1 MTNQQSDCPS
11 LKTYLS
17 EIGRYPLLTPAEELE
32 LGRIIA
38 TSASSFNA
46 LKYNPKMLR
55 TKLGL
60 VLATITGYVW
70 QNAVNTLT
78 TCNLRLV
85 VSVAKNYQGNNI
97 PLIDLIQDGSIGLG
111 RAAVKYD
118 YKKGYKFSTYAYWW
132 IKQGITRSISTQKST
147 IRIPIHRGDFLR
159 QIRKDTRTLT
169 QKLGRSP
176 SLLEIAANADISIEE
191 LDRRILEAQPCISYD
206 VAIGDGVSTIQDI
219 AIGEESNGEDIV
231 YLSQAKD
238 VLKQVMTN
246 LNDKERSVVIMRNG
260 LYGRSPM
267 SAVAVGRELDL
278 SYEQIRQLSATAK
291 RKMSSPTNRRTVAK
305 FYA

>member
-1 MTNQQSDCPS
+1 MTNQQSDCPA

-38 TSASSFNA
+38 T
-46 LKYNPKMLR
+46 
-55 TKLGL
+55 TKGPARKKSIDRLI
-60 VLATITGYVW
+60 V
-70 QNAVNTLT
+70 
-78 TCNLRLV
+78 CNLRLV
-85 VSVAKNYQGNNI
+85 VSVAKKYQGNNI
-97 PLIDLIQDGSIGLG
+97 PMIDLIQDGSIGLG

-159 QIRKDTRTLT
+159 QIRKDTRMLT

-176 SLLEIAANADISIEE
+176 SLLEVAANAGISIEE

-206 VAIGDGVSTIQDI
+206 IAIGDGVSTIQDI
-219 AIGEESNGEDIV
+219 AIGEESDGEDIV

-246 LNDKERSVVIMRNG
+246 LNDKERSVIIMRNG

-267 SAVAVGRELDL
+267 SAVAVGRELNL

>member
-1 MTNQQSDCPS
+1 MTNQTDCPA

-85 VSVAKNYQGNNI
+85 VSVAKKYQGNNI
-97 PLIDLIQDGSIGLG
+97 PMIDLIQDGSIGLG

-118 YKKGYKFSTYAYWW
+118 YQKGYKFST
-132 IKQGITRSISTQKST
+132 
-147 IRIPIHRGDFLR
+147 
-159 QIRKDTRTLT
+159 
-169 QKLGRSP
+169 
-176 SLLEIAANADISIEE
+176 
-191 LDRRILEAQPCISYD
+191 
-206 VAIGDGVSTIQDI
+206 
-219 AIGEESNGEDIV
+219 
-231 YLSQAKD
+231 
-238 VLKQVMTN
+238 
-246 LNDKERSVVIMRNG
+246 
-260 LYGRSPM
+260 
-267 SAVAVGRELDL
+267 
-278 SYEQIRQLSATAK
+278 
-291 RKMSSPTNRRTVAK
+291 
-305 FYA
+305 